1 MSSRQIVFLDDD
13 HVVRVGRYA
22 LAGPAQVSTDW
33 LTAYFSPEDVDPLS
47 VRAIAQGLHDSDGVT
62 VLPSPLSIPEV
73 IAADPTVI
81 IFRRGNITHEL
92 IQACPSLRLVQ
103 RLGER
108 SDAIDLDAARKRGVH
123 VSCVP
128 RRVLIYTA
136 EHAVLLMLA
145 LSKKLLVADAGLRT
159 GAWDASRVVP
169 IDAVAY
175 NWLGTQGLSGLYGKT
190 LGIIGMGEVGAILA
204 RIASGFGMRVLY
216 NNRNRLSGQL
226 EQENRAQWT
235 DRASLLA
242 QSDFVSVNAAN
253 TPENVGMINLQ
264 LLSAMKPSAFLI
276 NTSRGRLINEDDLFT
291 ALTTGV
297 IAGAGLD
304 VHAVEPRPAGDRFNQ
319 LDNVILTPH
328 HAGGSRLGVLDEL
341 RLIFDNCREV
351 IAGRAPVHARVV

>member
-1 MSSRQIVFLDDD
+1 MSSHRIVFLDDD
-13 HVVRVGRYA
+13 HVVRVGRFA

-33 LTAYFSPEDVDPLS
+33 LTAYFSPEDVEPQA
-47 VRAIAQGLHDSDGVT
+47 VRLIATGLHDSDGVT

-73 IAADPTVI
+73 IAADPSI
-81 IFRRGNITHEL
+81 IVFRRGHITDEL
-92 IQACPSLRLVQ
+92 IRACPSLRLVQ

-108 SDAIDLDAARKRGVH
+108 PDAISLDAARQRGVH

-128 RRVLIYTA
+128 GRVLIYTA

-145 LSKKLLVADAGLRT
+145 LSKKLLQADARLRAGT
-159 GAWDASRVVP
+159 WDTSRVVP
-169 IDAVAY
+169 IDNVAY

-216 NNRNRLSGQL
+216 NNRNRLSSESELAMQASWA
-226 EQENRAQWT
+226 ER
-235 DRASLLA
+235 DSLLA
-242 QSDFVSVNAAN
+242 QSDFVSVNAGN
-253 TPENVGMINLQ
+253 TPENVGMIDLK
-264 LLSAMKPSAFLI
+264 LLSAMKPSAILI
-276 NTSRGRLINEDDLFT
+276 NTSRGRLVNEDDLFT

-304 VHAVEPRPAGDRFNQ
+304 VHAVEPRPADDRFNR
-319 LDNVILTPH
+319 LSNVILTPH

-341 RLIFDNCREV
+341 RLVFDNCREAL
-351 IAGRAPVHARVV
+351 AGRPPMHARVV

>member
-1 MSSRQIVFLDDD
+1 MTSHRIVFLDDD

-22 LAGPAQVSTDW
+22 LAGPAQVATDW
-33 LTAYFSPEDVDPLS
+33 LSAYFSPEDIDPQA
-47 VRAIAQGLHDSDGVT
+47 VRAIAAGLHESDGVA
-62 VLPSPLSIPEV
+62 VLPASLPLPEV

-81 IFRRGNITHEL
+81 IFRRGHITED
-92 IQACPSLRLVQ
+92 IMRACPSLRLVQ

-108 SDAIDLDAARKRGVH
+108 SDAIALEAARRQGVH

-128 RRVLIYTA
+128 RPVLIYTA

-145 LSKKLLVADAGLRT
+145 LSKKLLEADAGLRA
-159 GAWDASRVVP
+159 GAWDKHRVVP

-190 LGIIGMGEVGAILA
+190 LGIIGLGEVGAIVA
-204 RIASGFGMRVLY
+204 RIAAGFGMRVLY
-216 NNRNRLSGQL
+216 HNRNRLSSQSEL
-226 EQENRAQWT
+226 AMQ
-235 DRASLLA
+235 ASWAEREALLA
-242 QSDFVSVNAAN
+242 QSDFVSVNAGN
-253 TPENVGMINLQ
+253 TPENVGMINLKF
-264 LLSAMKPSAFLI
+264 LSAMKPSAFLI
-276 NTSRGRLINEDDLFT
+276 NTSRGRLVNEDDLFT

-319 LDNVILTPH
+319 LGNVILTPH

-351 IAGRAPVHARVV
+351 IAGRAPVHARVA